1 MAAVAEVPY
10 GQGVATV
17 SPDAA
22 APNDYIKVN
31 VNPDAFGA
39 SIGRGLEK
47 AGVGL
52 SAASDNLF
60 KLNDFYDKVAVDDQI
75 NQLIDNSNKIRRG
88 DPSKTVI
95 GPDGQPQ
102 PDVGYLGTTGRTA
115 LDAREPTMKALDEAI
130 EAGKKNLTTDQQRL
144 AFETQSRR
152 MRAQWTDQIGAH
164 SDTQFKS
171 WAASVNSAAA
181 THAINHIAAN
191 PEGEE
196 FAHGA
201 ADLINA
207 RVQEV
212 QSKFGDDPGLK
223 AEAIAKAKQEALKTQ
238 VATIGARD
246 PSRALEI
253 LKKNRSIAGSDYAP
267 MVEHLRGRAD
277 QQNGITAV
285 DKMINER
292 GNRPY
297 GNASHPIYAQ
307 VASETPGGMSPQGL
321 ARTVQI
327 ESSGNPNSAN
337 ASDHVGLG
345 QFSQATAA
353 EVGITNRNDPEQSV
367 RGIARYAAKNAPML
381 TKALGR
387 APDDAELYLAHQQG
401 PGGAAKLFA
410 NPNTRAGDLVGDKA
424 ISQNGGDPNA
434 PASVFVD
441 LWKAKFNKAAV
452 ATGEASPAE
461 SLAHREGELKLAVL
475 NDPAMTDRPQMQAA
489 ALNRIN
495 VTFAAQ
501 RETQTSDTAAF
512 KLKLQNSTAEAL
524 DTGQTKSP
532 LTPDQF
538 TAAFG
543 RAEGEKQYTEYQ
555 ANVQLG
561 ADMRATA
568 SMSPDQL
575 AAIAQSYMPKPGSDD
590 YVAQGKR
597 YDQLS
602 KAIAQNE
609 AFKNKDPAAFLIS
622 RTDVGGEA
630 YKRFATIMADPKAS
644 PEQKKVAAGLFAGT
658 MKTEQSRLGIAPDQM
673 KVVPDWYASQLASR
687 LHSSSADG
695 TAAPIGPQLEAE
707 AKLWG
712 KDWPAVTRQ
721 IPKDAGPLVRVLASG
736 VPSAAAQK
744 LQQVENVSLPEILK
758 DQDEERSK
766 QIKKD
771 VLDAFKP
778 FASSLAGNSGG
789 LSLFND
795 FRGQAEKLAAM
806 YIIGGK
812 TSSEAATQAFDDLV
826 GAKYVFQNG
835 YRVPKDAGV
844 APDVVAHGS
853 VIALRDLGRADA
865 FDATKAPGMT
875 EPGNIDLNKRP
886 VVKNA
891 DGSVSTVRS
900 IGVNIDGREVLIP
913 TVSDAGRVMTDQE
926 AIDTYRATGKH
937 LGKFDTPEDS
947 TAYAEKLHE
956 SQAQRYA
963 SPLAVKA
970 AAATR
975 SGLSSE
981 YLVQGKIDSLR
992 RDGKW
997 VTAPEEE
1004 GLMLTHNDQTVKR
1017 ADGRALVLTWKQL
1030 DDLAA
1035 KSKSAGDQ
1043 AINAVLQQGYPY

>member
-1 MAAVAEVPY
+1 VAEVPY
-10 GQGVATV
+10 NGGVATV
-17 SPDAA
+17 SPDAS

-31 VNPDAFGA
+31 ATPESFGA
-39 SIGRGLEK
+39 AIGRGLEK
-47 AGVGL
+47 AGSGL
-52 SAASDNLF
+52 EATSQNLF

-75 NQLIDNSNKIRRG
+75 NKLIDNSNEIRRG
-88 DPSKTVI
+88 DPGKTVA

-115 LDAREPTMKALDEAI
+115 LDNREPTMKALDDAI
-130 EAGKKNLTTDQQRL
+130 ESGKKNLTSDQQRL

-164 SDTQFKS
+164 SGTQFKT

-212 QSKFGDDPGLK
+212 QSKYGDDPQLK
-223 AEAIAKAKQEALKTQ
+223 TEAIAKAKQEALKTQ
-238 VATIGARD
+238 LATIGARD

-253 LKKNRSIAGSDYAP
+253 LEKNRGIAGADYAP

-277 QQNGITAV
+277 QQDGISAA

-292 GNRPY
+292 SSRPY
-297 GNASHPIYAQ
+297 GNAAHPVYAAA
-307 VASETPGGMSPQGL
+307 ASESPGGMSPQGL

-345 QFSQATAA
+345 QFSASTAT

-367 RGIARYAAKNAPML
+367 RGIARYAQKNAPML

-387 APDDAELYLAHQQG
+387 APDDAEFYLAHQQG

-434 PASVFVD
+434 PASAFTD

-501 RETQTSDTAAF
+501 RETQTNDAATF

-524 DTGQTKSP
+524 DTGAVKTP
-532 LTPDQF
+532 LAPDEF
-538 TAAFG
+538 TAALG
-543 RAEGEKQYTEYQ
+543 QTEGQRQYAEYQ

-568 SMSPDQL
+568 SMGPEQL
-575 AAIAQSYMPKPGSDD
+575 SRMQQHYQPEPGSDN

-597 YDQLS
+597 AEQLS

-609 AFKNKDPAAFLIS
+609 ALKAKDPAAFLVS
-622 RTDVGGEA
+622 RTDVGNESWR
-630 YKRFATIMADPKAS
+630 RFATIMADPKAS
-644 PEQKKVAAGLFAGT
+644 SDQKKVAAGLFADT
-658 MKTEQSRLGIAPDQM
+658 MKSEQARVGVTPDAV
-673 KVVPDWYASQLASR
+673 KLVPDWYVGRLVDR
-687 LHSSSADG
+687 LHAANADG
-695 TAAPIGPQLEAE
+695 TASPIGPQLEAE
-707 AKLWG
+707 AKIWG
-712 KDWPAVTRQ
+712 DNWPSITRQ
-721 IPKDAGPLVRVLASG
+721 IPKEAGPLVRVLSSG

-744 LQQVENVSLPEILK
+744 LQQVENISLHNNLK
-758 DQDEERSK
+758 DQDDARAS

-778 FASSLAGNSGG
+778 FASSLAGNAGN

-812 TSSEAATQAFDDLV
+812 TSSDAATQAFNDLV
-826 GAKYVFQNG
+826 GAKYSFQDG

-844 APDVVAHGS
+844 APDIIAQGTVAAMS
-853 VIALRDLGRADA
+853 QLGKTQA
-865 FDATKAPGMT
+865 FDSVKAPGLV
-875 EPGNIDLNKRP
+875 ELGNIDLARRP

-900 IGVNIDGREVLIP
+900 LGVNVDGREVLIP
-913 TVSDAGRVMTDQE
+913 TVSDDGRIMTDKE
-926 AIDTYRATGKH
+926 AVETYRQTGKH
-937 LGKFDTPEDS
+937 LGKFDTPENS

-963 SPLAVKA
+963 SPLSIKPA
-970 AAATR
+970 ADTIG
-975 SGLSSE
+975 GLSPD
-981 YLVQGKIDSLR
+981 YLVEGKVKSLQ

-997 VTAPEEE
+997 VTSPDEK
-1004 GLMLTHNDQTVKR
+1004 GLMLVHNDQAVR
-1017 ADGRALVLTWKQL
+1017 RPDGSPLILSWKQL
-1030 DDLAA
+1030 NDLAQPVIQ
-1035 KSKSAGDQ
+1035 KRDQ
-1043 AINAVLQQGYPY
+1043 EFNAHFRLGTFG